1 VSSNSSAAAFLASS
15 EGRIYTFTNVNQS
28 PSFSG
33 LFQVGSLGAVSAL
46 AVSDDGSTVA
56 VGVSDGETGALY
68 VASTGHSMRL
78 VASMTHPAA
87 IAFLHNSNNA
97 VVADD
102 ATNTV
107 SVMWDGQVFPVASGD
122 DGISKPV
129 ALGISN
135 DNARVFVGNAQSGSV
150 TIVGPNG
157 NIAQPLPCKCTL
169 TGLFPTSTDSVFRLT
184 DFSGGPVL
192 LLDANRPTPRITFV
206 PMRGSQF

>member
-1 VSSNSSAAAFLASS
+1 
-15 EGRIYTFTNVNQS
+15 
-28 PSFSG
+28 
-33 LFQVGSLGAVSAL
+33 VSAF

-102 ATNTV
+102 VANTV
-107 SVMWDGQVFPVASGD
+107 SVMWDGQVFPVASAD
-122 DGISKPV
+122 DGISKPI

-135 DNARVFVGNAQSGSV
+135 DNARVFVGNSQSGSV
-150 TIVGPNG
+150 TIIGPNG
-157 NIAQPLPCKCTL
+157 NIAQPLPCNCTL
-169 TGLFPTSTDSVFRLT
+169 TGLFPISTDSVFRLT